1 MYVKSNS
8 PKVAHVGKSVIGF
21 NWVAGRELE
30 GDLPSFDARS
40 SADRRDIVGIFP
52 ESSERDVAKAAK
64 AAAEAFKTW
73 KDVPAPVRGAY
84 IQRIGEVLSTQ
95 KEKLARIIVR
105 EVGKPMRE
113 ALGEVQE
120 AIDTCHYFHSEGRR
134 LYGQTIPSEMPDK
147 SLSTY
152 RRPLGVVGVMASSNF
167 PLAVPSWKI
176 IPAILCGNTV
186 VWKPSEKAPTIAY
199 LFVRAMMD
207 AGLPPGVVNTVNG
220 KGHGACGKGFVSAID
235 KGFFQKVSFTGSTQL
250 GRTIAEACGRN
261 LISPSLEL
269 GGKNPMIVM
278 PDANL
283 DLALEGAL
291 TSAFATA
298 GQRCTSLGNLI
309 LHKDIATE
317 FKTRLL
323 EAVSRLS
330 IGNPTGHPDVFYGP
344 MINARFAK
352 RFEEHWEIGRQD
364 GATLLTGGAHWTE
377 DNRDERVLG
386 EIGHGAYMQPCI
398 WDGVTPEMAIFQQE
412 TFGPTVNICTVE
424 DFDQAMAYA
433 NGTPYGLSSA
443 LYTENRQIIE
453 RFKREI
459 QAGMSS
465 VNNSTIGAEAH
476 MPFGGTGWSGNN
488 SREGGVWV
496 LEHYTRWHAVNEDHS
511 GRLQLAQIDT
521 DYRGQAKYEATDW
534 GTLG

>member
-1 MYVKSNS
+1 MYVKPNI
-8 PKVAHVGKSVIGF
+8 PKMAHVGKTLIGF
-21 NWVAGRELE
+21 NWVGGRELE

-52 ESSERDVAKAAK
+52 ECSERDVARAAK

-73 KDVPAPVRGAY
+73 KEVPAPVRGAY
-84 IQRIGEVLSTQ
+84 IQRIGEVLSAQ

-105 EVGKPMRE
+105 EIGKPMRE

-134 LYGQTIPSEMPDK
+134 LHGQTIPSEMPSK

-152 RRPLGVVGVMASSNF
+152 RRPLGVVGVLASSNF

-207 AGLPPGVVNTVNG
+207 AGLPAGVVNTVNG
-220 KGHGACGKGFVSAID
+220 RGHGACGKGFMAGID
-235 KGFFQKVSFTGSTQL
+235 KGFFQKVSFTGSTAM
-250 GRTIAEACGRN
+250 GRSISEACGRN
-261 LISPSLEL
+261 LVSCSLEL

-278 PDANL
+278 PDADL

-309 LHKDIATE
+309 LHKDIAE
-317 FKTRLL
+317 PFKARLL
-323 EAVSRLS
+323 EAVSKLS
-330 IGNPTGHPDVFYGP
+330 IGNPTDQEVFYGP

-352 RFEEHWEIGRQD
+352 RFEEHWEMGMKE
-364 GATLLTGGAHWTE
+364 GATLLTGGAHWNAE
-377 DNRDERVLG
+377 NRDERVLG
-386 EIGHGAYMQPCI
+386 EIGHGAYMQPCV
-398 WDGVTPEMAIFQQE
+398 WEGVTPEMQLFQQE
-412 TFGPTVNICTVE
+412 VFGPTVNLCIAE
-424 DFDQAMAYA
+424 DFDHALSLA

-443 LYTENRQIIE
+443 LYTENRQHID
-453 RFKREI
+453 RFKRGI

-465 VNNSTIGAEAH
+465 INNSTIGAEAH
-476 MPFGGTGWSGNN
+476 MPFGGVGWSGTNT
-488 SREGGVWV
+488 REGGLWV
-496 LEHYTRWHAVNEDHS
+496 LEHYTRWHGVNEDYS

-521 DYRGQAKYEATDW
+521 DYSSGTKYETTDW
-534 GTLG
+534 NALG